1 VTPRSKKRA
10 APGPGLSG
18 PAAEHLRP
26 RLDAFLASTDA
37 RARIGFDPVEFPHR
51 YSDPRDIEVSALLAA
66 ALAYGRADL
75 FRPKV
80 DALLKRMGP
89 SPAAFVRALD
99 VPGARALLS
108 GFVYRFNVGTDVAVL
123 LLGMG
128 RALREHGS
136 LEALFVQ
143 GLESAG
149 TLHGALGAFTTAL
162 RRVPMEPLRA
172 ALGPE
177 RGLHHLLPSPL
188 GPGAA
193 KRLNL
198 FLRWMVR
205 GPDEVDFG
213 IWKRVPPSRLVIPL
227 DTHIGRISQYLGL
240 TRRKDLTW
248 RTAEEVTASLR
259 ALDAEDPVRYDFAL
273 CHYGMSGACPAR
285 PVPGNCGRCPL
296 LPACTVGPGVV
307 AAETRRVR
315 ETSREKGGG
324 MSVSRR
330 R

>member
-1 VTPRSKKRA
+1 MSPQ
-10 APGPGLSG
+10 
-18 PAAEHLRP
+18 AAERLRP

-51 YSDPRDIEVSALLAA
+51 YTDPRDIEVSALLAA

-80 DALLKRMGP
+80 DSLLSRMGP
-89 SPAAFVRALD
+89 SPAAFVRTLD
-99 VPGARALLS
+99 VRGAKALLT

-128 RALREHGS
+128 RALKEHGS
-136 LEALFVQ
+136 LEALFVR
-143 GLESAG
+143 GLQSEGS
-149 TLHGALGAFTTAL
+149 LHGALGAFTAAL
-162 RRVPMEPLRA
+162 RDVPMAPLRA
-172 ALGPE
+172 AMGPE

-205 GPDEVDFG
+205 GPDAVDFG
-213 IWKRVPPSRLVIPL
+213 IWKRVAPASLMIPL
-227 DTHIGRISQYLGL
+227 DTHIGRIAGHLGL
-240 TRRKDLTW
+240 TRRTDLTW

-259 ALDAEDPVRYDFAL
+259 ALDAADPVRYDFAL

-285 PVPGNCGRCPL
+285 PVPENCSRCPL
-296 LPACTVGPGVV
+296 LPSCQVGPGVV
-307 AAETRRVR
+307 AGSTRRVSQA
-315 ETSREKGGG
+315 SRPRGSGVSGKG
-324 MSVSRR
+324 RR
-330 R
+330 